1 MYVGVIH
8 RISDP
13 KGFEEAEAKALE
25 GGLPD
30 GVALPIHAA
39 TPDHT
44 TGICIWEG
52 DSIDAVR
59 GVVEAVVGPYSTNE
73 YLELH
78 VDGLPQATRV

>member
-13 KGFEEAEAKALE
+13 KGFEAAEAKALE
-25 GGLPD
+25 AGLPD

-59 GVVEAVVGPYSTNE
+59 GVVESVVGPYSTNE
-73 YLELH
+73 YLELQ
-78 VDGLPQATRV
+78 VDGIPQPTGV